1 MRMKNCLAINR
12 ALVAKKRIFA
22 FLAMVLF
29 GFAAMTAQVTT
40 NLEAIYNDYTG
51 TLVLTFNPSEGNAG
65 MVQALECYSHIGLI
79 TENSADHD
87 DWKYIKNDGEWGQ
100 PTEPKWTRVGSMW
113 QLEIDNFREWFG
125 CPTTEQID
133 FITMVF
139 HDGKGLD
146 SKQGKTDTDGNIE
159 IPVLPAPNCFYT
171 IQMWD
176 NYGDYWN
183 GNAAIHVVD
192 GTFEKDYSIYS
203 GIGSM
208 NVKTVQVP
216 AYGNN
221 PTFTWIPGTWDEE
234 CGFAI
239 FDKNGNT
246 LLRHE
251 CGDAF
256 PDPLLAMSNSPCD
269 AAANSYAVENLNTE
283 VSADEV
289 YAWWDE
295 NTNVYSWL
303 VELYNPDGKII
314 ANADVYQSDLLHAH
328 TFTGLKEAKVSGEFK
343 VVVTPRNASSI
354 PLCQPTEAA
363 FEYKHPGL
371 GDLEVSVFI
380 PSDSKFDFSQGIQV
394 MWFNTEIGKYV
405 EGPEL
410 ERDGETR
417 WWKAKVTVTSP
428 TTRIAIQTP
437 VIGDKY
443 NWAYSPTIEYNT
455 PICLEVGGLFG
466 AYDEYDEYEL
476 YDATCFELDHN
487 WVVESVYPAPAY
499 GYVSLGIMTYDGV
512 APSYRVNLYTDDP
525 KTLWGS
531 FDVTSWPFEISDI
544 QNPDP
549 IEVTGWTI
557 QAQDMYDRPVGDL
570 VEFPGFTILTD
581 EGCPQGLEASV
592 EDASRICTFRWIEVP
607 GAASYYMEVIDAE
620 GNYVYN
626 TTELASSLS
635 IVDDKF
641 QVSTTNGFH
650 VNGKATL
657 RIIAKDN
664 FDNNMGANTLEFE
677 VNAPLNGSALHI
689 QVPSDCSMDISGG
702 VYVMYQ
708 TPTNPDFWIIVQAI
722 AEGANPSWYEAGFSV
737 DADSYDF
744 FVVNKLISDPAE
756 LLTAQVSKL
765 VEGVATQNAWYSLW
779 YNAGADEWPIENM
792 GHYEPDHDYTL
803 TAIDIDA
810 TSDPGS
816 IIVANPTFV
825 STTPSYLGVL
835 ARPKGFPVDFDT
847 LGYYSA
853 YSLPETQ
860 PLLLN
865 ADADFEYVVFP
876 AEWIDADK
884 YRQVAA
890 GITGDVT
897 ILANPCVLHNMKAEV
912 AEDGATVTFSWDEN
926 TNVDSWTLTALDEE
940 DNYLFSASGTTEHSV
955 ETQIFAT
962 TKVKW
967 CVEVSNGGYYKGT
980 MNGPEFELTKP
991 DVMPKNAR
999 LDWID
1004 DRTVIISWDV
1014 PAVVARCELR
1024 LMSEGLGFVA
1034 DAYLT
1039 AKDGHY
1045 SFIYAFEDD
1054 VFDNF
1059 EWQVIPMDEYYTWL
1073 LPDPVSIASF
1083 AIPGV
1088 KFTLQITAGTGGTV
1102 NESVNG
1108 EYYAGQIVHIAAS
1121 ADMDF
1126 QFDQWSDGNTDAER
1140 DILINNDIVLEAQFS
1155 ATSHTLT
1162 IAAGLGGSV
1171 NDVVNG
1177 PHPVGEIV
1185 HIIATPDEGCQF
1197 VEWSDGDTNAER
1209 DITMDADINLTA
1221 SFEIIQYEL
1230 TISATT
1236 GGSVNETVNGKYNI
1250 GTKVEIVATPE
1261 SDYDFIQWSDGD
1273 KNATRE
1279 ITMDADKTLQA
1290 IFAEK
1295 GAKYQLT
1302 LATSEG
1308 GSVNTEVNGE
1318 YESGAEVHI
1327 VATPAEGYLF
1337 DQWSDGDKNAERDI
1351 IMISDLTLSASFK
1364 LAPKMYT
1371 LTIAAGEGGI
1381 VNAEVNG
1388 SYEEGTDVVIKA
1400 TPGADYY
1407 FNFWSDGDGSATR
1420 TITMDED
1427 KSLIAVF
1434 APNVYKYTLTVTA
1447 SEGGEVNDVSG
1458 VYEALEAVN
1467 LVATPASGYTFLKWS
1482 DGFISSNRT
1491 VYMSEDI
1498 TLEAI
1503 FVPSSTKFTI
1513 TISAEGPGTVNDA
1526 INGEYEAGTGV
1537 LIEATPDLGN
1547 KLLQWSDGNK
1557 DATRTIFLT
1566 QDTTLM
1572 ATFVDATLQ
1581 YTLTISAGANG
1592 SVNETVNGD
1601 YDAGNDVTII
1611 ATPDAGYV
1619 FDEWSDHDKNAT
1631 RVVRMTDNITLE
1643 ASFKV
1648 APTMYFLT
1656 IAAGANGSVNSEVI
1670 GAYEEGESVHI
1681 VATPDAG
1688 YVFDKWTD
1696 GDTNAER
1703 DIVMDAEKTL
1713 IATFKLAPVQ
1723 FTLTISAGEHG
1734 SVNTEVNG
1742 LHDEGEIVHIVATP
1756 AEGYEFDEWSDHD
1769 KNAER
1774 DITIDADITL
1784 TASFKEKSVVTQYTL
1799 TISAGEHGSVNE
1811 TVNGK
1816 YDAGSSVNII
1826 ATADEG
1832 YVFDKWS
1839 DGNTEANRT
1848 IVISS
1853 DTTLA
1858 ASFKEKAVGVQYTLT
1873 ISAGEHGS
1881 VNTAVNGKYDEG
1893 TNVTIIA
1900 TADAGYHFDKWSDG
1914 NTNATRVVTMNADIT
1929 LTASFLSDTKY
1940 TVKITVVKGED
1951 ADELYGK
1958 IKVNDG
1964 SEKTKYEDEV
1974 YGGTKLTV
1982 EAVPEEGYTLDE
1994 WSDDE
1999 DEKALVREIEI
2010 TSDTTIKVTFRQLKK
2025 VTLTVD
2031 INPAK
2036 AGKVLLNGE
2045 VREDNQ
2051 LKVTEGKSITVK
2063 AVPNEGYK
2071 FKGWEDA
2078 NGEIFET
2085 AAETSIKMTK
2095 SRTITAVFEASQG
2108 FENVEVENAQAQK
2121 MIINGQ
2127 LFILRDGKIF
2137 NASGVLVK

>member
-1 MRMKNCLAINR
+1 MR
-12 ALVAKKRIFA
+12 RIFA

-29 GFAAMTAQVTT
+29 GFTAMTAQVTT
-40 NLEAIYNDYTG
+40 NPAIVYDDYTG
-51 TLVLTFNPSEGNAG
+51 ALVLTFDPAKGNAG

-79 TENSADHD
+79 TENSADHN

-125 CPTTEQID
+125 CPTTERID

-159 IPVLPAPNCFYT
+159 IPVQPVPTCLYT
-171 IQMWD
+171 LQMWD
-176 NYGDYWN
+176 DWGDKWN
-183 GNAAIHVVD
+183 GGKIRVED
-192 GTFEKDYSIYS
+192 GTYVGDFAMTES
-203 GIGSM
+203 GKYANG
-208 NVKTVQVP
+208 VVETVQIP

-221 PTFTWIPGTWDEE
+221 PTFTWLSGSYDYEV
-234 CGFAI
+234 GFAI
-239 FDKNGNT
+239 FDANGLP

-251 CGDAF
+251 IGNAF

-269 AAANSYAVENLNTE
+269 AAANIHAVENLSAE
-283 VSADEV
+283 VVGDV
-289 YAWWDE
+289 LTIGWDD
-295 NTNVYSWL
+295 NTNVNNWL
-303 VELYNPDGKII
+303 VEISNPKGKTI
-314 ANADVYQSDLLHAH
+314 ASVAVAQSVAHELVYYDL
-328 TFTGLKEAKVSGEFK
+328 KDAKISGEFK
-343 VVVTPRNASSI
+343 VVVTPRNASN
-354 PLCQPTEAA
+354 EAWCLPAETA
-363 FEYKHPGL
+363 FEYKHPGV

-394 MWFNTEIGKYV
+394 IWWNPELGKNI

-428 TTRIAIQTP
+428 TAEIAIHTP
-437 VIGDKY
+437 VIGDKENY
-443 NWAYSPTIEYNT
+443 AWYDPTIENNT
-455 PICLEVGGLFG
+455 PICLEVGGLYG
-466 AYDEYDEYEL
+466 AYDDYDEYEL
-476 YDATCFELDHN
+476 YDAPCYGPDHN
-487 WVVESVYPAPAY
+487 WLVETVNPIPAP
-499 GYVSLGIMTYDGV
+499 GYVSLGIMTYNGT

-525 KTLWGS
+525 KTPWRS
-531 FDVTSWPFEISDI
+531 YEVTSWPFEISDI

-549 IEVTGWTI
+549 MEVTKWTI
-557 QAQDMYDRPVGDL
+557 QALDVHDRPVGDL

-592 EDASRICTFRWIEVP
+592 DDASRICTFRWIEVP
-607 GAASYYMEVIDAE
+607 SAYAYYMEVIDAE
-620 GNYVYN
+620 GNYVYS
-626 TTELASSLS
+626 TTEPASLLS

-641 QVSTTNGFH
+641 QVTTTDGFH

-657 RIIAKDN
+657 RIVAYDDYYNK
-664 FDNNMGANTLEFE
+664 MGANELEFD
-677 VNAPLNGSALHI
+677 VQAPLNGIALHI

-702 VYVMYQ
+702 VWVMYQ
-708 TPTNPDFWIIVQAI
+708 TPNNPDFWIIKQAL
-722 AEGANPSWYEAGFSV
+722 AEGANPSWYEASFPV

-744 FVVNKLISDPAE
+744 FVVNKLITHPSE
-756 LLTAQVSKL
+756 ILTAQVSEL
-765 VEGVATQNAWYSLW
+765 VEGVAAQNAWYSLW

-792 GHYEPDHDYTL
+792 GTYVADHDYTL

-816 IIVANPTFV
+816 ITVDNPTFA
-825 STTPSYLGVL
+825 STTPNYLGVL

-847 LGYYSA
+847 LGYFYTS
-853 YSLPETQ
+853 SLPQTQ
-860 PLLLN
+860 PILLN

-876 AEWIDADK
+876 AEEVSYGK

-897 ILANPCVLHNMKAEV
+897 VKANPCVLHNMKAEV

-926 TNVDSWTLTALDEE
+926 TNVAEWYLEARDEE
-940 DNYLFSASGTTEHSV
+940 YNYLFSTTGTTEHSV
-955 ETQIFAT
+955 EKQIFAT

-967 CVEVSNGGYYKGT
+967 FVQVWDAGSKFKGT
-980 MNGPEFELTKP
+980 MAGPEFELTKP
-991 DVMPKNAR
+991 DVTPKNAQ
-999 LDWID
+999 LGWID
-1004 DRTVIISWDV
+1004 DRTVTISWDE
-1014 PAVVARCELR
+1014 PAAVARCELR
-1024 LMSEGLGFVA
+1024 LVSEGAGYVA
-1034 DAYLT
+1034 YADLT

-1054 VFDNF
+1054 VYDNF
-1059 EWQVIPMDEYYTWL
+1059 EWTVLPMDETYNWL
-1073 LPDPVSIASF
+1073 LDDPVSIASF

-1126 QFDQWSDGNTDAER
+1126 QFDQWSDGDTNAER
-1140 DILINNDIVLEAQFS
+1140 DILINNDITLEAQFS

-1171 NDVVNG
+1171 NDDVNG
-1177 PHPVGEIV
+1177 PHPVGEVV

-1197 VEWSDGDTNAER
+1197 VEWSDGNTDAER

-1250 GTKVEIVATPE
+1250 GTKVDIVATPE

-1302 LATSEG
+1302 LSSGEN

-1351 IMISDLTLSASFK
+1351 IMISDLTLTASFK

-1388 SYEEGTDVVIKA
+1388 SYEEGTDVEIIA

-1434 APNVYKYTLTVTA
+1434 APATVKYTLTVTA

-1458 VYEALEAVN
+1458 VYDALEAVN

-1482 DGFISSNRT
+1482 DGFISPNRT
-1491 VYMSEDI
+1491 VYMDADI

-1513 TISAEGPGTVNDA
+1513 TISAEGPGIVNESV
-1526 INGEYEAGTGV
+1526 NGEYEAGTGV

-1547 KLLQWSDGNK
+1547 KLLQWSDGDK

-1566 QDTTLM
+1566 QDTTLV

-1581 YTLTISAGANG
+1581 YTLTVSAGANG
-1592 SVNETVNGD
+1592 TVDESVNGLH
-1601 YDAGNDVTII
+1601 DAGEDVLIV
-1611 ATPDAGYV
+1611 ATADPGYS
-1619 FDEWSDHDKNAT
+1619 FDQWSDGNTDAS
-1631 RVVRMTDNITLE
+1631 RFVRMNEDITLE

-1648 APTMYFLT
+1648 TPTMYFLT

-1688 YVFDKWTD
+1688 YVFDQWTD

-1703 DIVMDAEKTL
+1703 DIVMDAEKAL

-1723 FTLTISAGEHG
+1723 YTLTISAGANG
-1734 SVNTEVNG
+1734 TVNESVNG

-1774 DITIDADITL
+1774 DITMDADITL

-1811 TVNGK
+1811 AVNGK

-1881 VNTAVNGKYDEG
+1881 VNEAVNGKYDEG

-1914 NTNATRVVTMNADIT
+1914 NTNATRVVTMNADVT
-1929 LTASFLSDTKY
+1929 LKAEFLSDTKY
-1940 TVKITVVKGED
+1940 TVKFTVVKADDEAED
-1951 ADELYGK
+1951 LFGR

-1964 SEKTKYEDEV
+1964 DEKKKFEGEF
-1974 YGGTKLTV
+1974 YGGSKITV
-1982 EAVPEEGYTLDE
+1982 EAVPEEGYTLNE

-1999 DEKALVREIEI
+1999 DETALVREFEVTKNI
-2010 TSDTTIKVTFRQLKK
+2010 DIKVSFRELKK
-2025 VTLTVD
+2025 FTLTVNITPAQAGTVE
-2031 INPAK
+2031 INGA
-2036 AGKVLLNGE
+2036 
-2045 VREDNQ
+2045 VREDNK
-2051 LKVTEGKSITVK
+2051 LKIVEGKSATVK
-2063 AVPNEGYK
+2063 AIPAQGYK

-2085 AAETSIKMTK
+2085 AAETSFKMTK
-2095 SRTITAVFEASQG
+2095 SKEITAVFEAAQG
-2108 FENVEVENAQAQK
+2108 FENIEVENAPAQK